1 MSATIVNE
9 WKSLVSIGDKAT
21 GTVNTMVWRGQFV
34 NITGRSAKFQLES
47 SETRNE
53 MVSSSKFMN
62 TQNSCLQIL
71 D

>member
-9 WKSLVSIGDKAT
+9 WKSLVSIDDKVAR
-21 GTVNTMVWRGQFV
+21 TVNTMVWRGQFV
-34 NITGRSAKFQLES
+34 NITGRNAKFQLES
-47 SETRNE
+47 SETGNE